1 MDEKQLQDSL
11 KNLIEQLKLR
21 PRQAFALYSEY
32 EALWLSLGLNKIQV
46 KLWLASL
53 PLKNTQNEQ
62 SKTYQVTSDIATH
75 LVSLL
80 QQSGGR
86 MPLAQVLRK
95 LPANITTSER
105 KIRKLAQQHAQ
116 LDIKGPLLILVN

>member
-1 MDEKQLQDSL
+1 MDERQLQNSL
-11 KNLIEQLKLR
+11 KHLIEQLKLR
-21 PRQAFALYSEY
+21 PQQDVALYSEY
-32 EALWLSLGLNKIQV
+32 EALWLSLGLNQIQV

-62 SKTYQVTSDIATH
+62 PNTYQVTFDITMH

-86 MPLAQVLRK
+86 MPLALVLRK
-95 LPANITTSER
+95 LPANITTSEQ

-116 LDIKGPLLILVN
+116 LDIKGPLLILVD